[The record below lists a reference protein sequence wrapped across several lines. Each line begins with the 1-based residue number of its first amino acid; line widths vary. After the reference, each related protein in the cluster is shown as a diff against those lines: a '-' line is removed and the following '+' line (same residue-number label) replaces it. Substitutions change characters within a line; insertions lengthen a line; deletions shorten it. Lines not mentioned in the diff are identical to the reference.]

1 MAKLLRDGGY
11 SYHQSKHLIAEARQ
25 RVGLTPLNARKVAS
39 TAHARRDRGPPQRCL
54 CDEWGTRDLDTL
66 AFRNRKSSRRFLPA
80 LCGGHSF
87 AELEVRVRDKGG
99 KTRDVPILQSLANE
113 IRIHLGDRRTGFV
126 FPSPRGGAYS
136 KRRIQQIVKELATV
150 AKIQKSVY
158 PHLLRHT
165 IAQRLADQGMPENLL
180 PEVPR
185 ARESANDPGL
195 LPGVPASSEASLP
208 RGDGAWRVMASSSCF
223 FLGFL
228 FRKAVSFEQT
238 EGLVHE
244 REGNIGSA

>member
-1 MAKLLRDGGY
+1 MLL
-11 SYHQSKHLIAEARQ
+11 
-25 RVGLTPLNARKVAS
+25 
-39 TAHARRDRGPPQRCL
+39 GPQ
-54 CDEWGTRDLDTL
+54 
-66 AFRNRKSSRRFLPA
+66 
-80 LCGGHSF
+80 
-87 AELEVRVRDKGG
+87 LEVRVRDKGG

-180 PEVPR
+180 QK
-185 ARESANDPGL
+185 
-195 LPGVPASSEASLP
+195 
-208 RGDGAWRVMASSSCF
+208 
-223 FLGFL
+223 FLGHENPQTTQVYYQVSRPQVKRA
-228 FRKAVSFEQT
+228 FREAM
-238 EGLVHE
+238 GH
-244 REGNIGSA
+244 GG